1 MVLKNGSLD
10 ELEAL
15 LLFLG
20 IGMSTVSC
28 RKQQFW
34 TEYVVDC
41 HSNQLHL
48 AAIKTLRAS
57 KQLRANYMHPFAHR
71 SVSTSSQKF
80 QSGFLREKPMLLG
93 HTHSSNFFWKRELSH
108 SWCCHDTF
116 ISIIR
121 SCEVS
126 KTELAVALR
135 DVFPGVNVDE
145 LMMAPWV
152 GNLGIRKF
160 KWCW

>member
-10 ELEAL
+10 ELKAL
-15 LLFLG
+15 ILFFG

-34 TEYVVDC
+34 TEYVVDR

-48 AAIKTLRAS
+48 VAIKNLRAS
-57 KQLRANYMHPFAHR
+57 KQLSAHPFAHR

-80 QSGFLREKPMLLG
+80 QSGFVREKPILLG
-93 HTHSSNFFWKRELSH
+93 HTAIPIHPIFSG
-108 SWCCHDTF
+108 CCHDTF

-135 DVFPGVNVDE
+135 DVFPGVNIDE
-145 LMMAPWV
+145 LMMAPWE
-152 GNLGIRKF
+152 
-160 KWCW
+160 